1 MLTLNFSSCKDDDND
16 VKKEPEPEKITDVTS
31 SNMSDYLKSQTS
43 GSTITVALTETNPDF
58 AKIREALSNNAN
70 VNVKLDLAKCTDLKE
85 IPENA
90 FYKSDNSL
98 KKVGGENGFK
108 NLVAIILPETVV
120 KIGNNAFR
128 DCILLAE
135 INLPEKTEEIGS
147 YVFANCE
154 SLTLIVIPK
163 SVLKIG
169 ENVFEGCT
177 QIEIKNNSNV
187 ELNNNQDENFEI
199 LPKKITKIVGHYQEP
214 GYDGD
219 RGSTDYFIY
228 DSEDRLQYLIK
239 EPAQSETSERITQ
252 TFTYTDNEI
261 TSTSRQHIE
270 KWALVDEK
278 IVSYLL
284 QDKHGREESSFKYID
299 GFVSNINT
307 GLEYTYIINDD
318 LITTLSLSD
327 LSTIKYEYTNIKN
340 NLNFDLFSMIN
351 PKPYTIGEYLSK
363 YYGKRNKLL
372 PSKVTDNSEYGYDY
386 TFTYELDGEYITKI
400 EIKHMKK
407 DGQILCNESY
417 EIYYDPIDITP
428 EPEEYVEP
436 VTVIESLSFSDI
448 AVSVTNDGKLNI
460 TGKINSNTEI
470 KSLELVKADY
480 QTTLI
485 NLLKHGDADRI
496 KALYEAGQ
504 NGKEYS
510 LEIPTFAFPIDNM
523 EDGIILKAVT
533 KGGKTV
539 TIPITEMIYFEI
551 GAANSYL
558 GTYFSFKE
566 LRSFMFAEAKEN
578 SVDIYSK
585 SAEDGYNVIGF
596 KKASTARSADVAA
609 KAGKDAFFQNGTSVE
624 EVSEGGVIITE
635 SGVICLIS
643 KITNNQDAIASVEG
657 YIIKEGK
664 ADIESVDVS
673 ALSSSMSK

>member
-1 MLTLNFSSCKDDDND
+1 MTEKVKNQSVVLPTQKVTMKIKSLLKLLCLSAMLTLNFSSCNDDDND
-16 VKKEPEPEKITDVTS
+16 VTKEPESEKITDVTS

-135 INLPEKTEEIGS
+135 INLPDKTEEIGN
-147 YVFANCE
+147 YVFANCQ

-187 ELNNNQDENFEI
+187 SLDNNQDENFEI

-214 GYDGD
+214 GYDED
-219 RGSTDYFIY
+219 RGSTDYYIY
-228 DSEDRLQYLIK
+228 DSEDRLQYLIT
-239 EPAQSETSERITQ
+239 EPQSETSERITH

-261 TSTSRQHIE
+261 TSTSRQYIE
-270 KWALVDEK
+270 KWALVDGK

-299 GFVSNINT
+299 GFVSKINT

-318 LITTLSLSD
+318 LITSLSGQSND
-327 LSTIKYEYTNIKN
+327 LSSSNLSQIKYEYTNIKN

-351 PKPYTIGEYLSK
+351 PKPYTMGEYLSK

-372 PSKVTDNSEYGYDY
+372 PSKVTDNYEYGYDY
-386 TFTYELDGEYITKI
+386 TFTYELDGDYITKI

-428 EPEEYVEP
+428 EPEEYVE
-436 VTVIESLSFSDI
+436 
-448 AVSVTNDGKLNI
+448 
-460 TGKINSNTEI
+460 
-470 KSLELVKADY
+470 
-480 QTTLI
+480 Q
-485 NLLKHGDADRI
+485 
-496 KALYEAGQ
+496 
-504 NGKEYS
+504 
-510 LEIPTFAFPIDNM
+510 
-523 EDGIILKAVT
+523 
-533 KGGKTV
+533 
-539 TIPITEMIYFEI
+539 
-551 GAANSYL
+551 
-558 GTYFSFKE
+558 
-566 LRSFMFAEAKEN
+566 
-578 SVDIYSK
+578 
-585 SAEDGYNVIGF
+585 
-596 KKASTARSADVAA
+596 
-609 KAGKDAFFQNGTSVE
+609 
-624 EVSEGGVIITE
+624 
-635 SGVICLIS
+635 
-643 KITNNQDAIASVEG
+643 
-657 YIIKEGK
+657 
-664 ADIESVDVS
+664 
-673 ALSSSMSK
+673 